1 MALHVNL
8 LRDGYE
14 EVAERIAATAR
25 ARRGT
30 VYGLIRR
37 DGRVCIEQA
46 SCLHKVSPTV
56 WFQVGPYN
64 RGVLVEWVEDDL
76 LQGMRDARREAA

>member
-14 EVAERIAATAR
+14 EVAERIAAAAR
-25 ARRGT
+25 SRGT
-30 VYGLIRR
+30 EVYATARR
-37 DGRVCIEQA
+37 DGRVSIEQSPLA
-46 SCLHKVSPTV
+46 GRAAPTV

-76 LQGMRDARREAA
+76 IEAMRDARKEAA